1 MKSVLAGGFFLVS
14 GSILFSAVINSTNS
28 RDFIGWLG
36 IIKGIIGVILIAIGL
51 FVEED

>member
-14 GSILFSAVINSTNS
+14 GSILFSAVINSQTVEIL
-28 RDFIGWLG
+28 RVFG